1 MAVLIT
7 RESEKART
15 SVKERL
21 GKRGLG
27 LVKKYAPATDS
38 SSKVLCPLLFL
49 CLSCQSLLDTSATAV
64 GWIEYMRLAVRA
76 ALTKA

>member
-21 GKRGLG
+21 GKSGLG
-27 LVKKYAPATDS
+27 LVIS
-38 SSKVLCPLLFL
+38 MPLLQILAPKSYMPFIIPL
-49 CLSCQSLLDTSATAV
+49 LELSVIIRHVCHCSWMD
-64 GWIEYMRLAVRA
+64 
-76 ALTKA
+76 